1 MAAGRPSQ
9 RKREIRNSFGRQKS
23 RTRSTNQSFD
33 SDCRFKNCFDGGA
46 KRRQKSRS
54 IEAIGMATYSN
65 NESTVLTY
73 ISIFETLWAQ
83 AELKPT
89 NMRALTIL

>member
-1 MAAGRPSQ
+1 
-9 RKREIRNSFGRQKS
+9 
-23 RTRSTNQSFD
+23 
-33 SDCRFKNCFDGGA
+33 
-46 KRRQKSRS
+46 
-54 IEAIGMATYSN
+54 MATYSN

-89 NMRALTIL
+89 NMRTLTIL